1 MTNIEKIHKY
11 LRVLVE
17 VNESFQILTK
27 NFPDLLEDL
36 VSSKNSPSCSC
47 NDRVIQG
54 LTQKYQEDDEARMII
69 DDIFSRVQVV
79 EAIRG
84 WDEAIERW
92 ENQEKEIFEKVHK
105 VGKTSEDWKAFRKI
119 VQASN
124 VHVQGF
130 SVIEKEDGLEVRFI

>member
-1 MTNIEKIHKY
+1 MTNIEKINKY

-17 VNESFQILTK
+17 VNESFEILTK

-47 NDRVIQG
+47 NDRVIKG

-79 EAIRG
+79 EAIRA

-92 ENQEKEIFEKVHK
+92 QNQEKEVFGKVH
-105 VGKTSEDWKAFRKI
+105 VIGESSEDWNNFRNFI
-119 VQASN
+119 RSQGI
-124 VHVQGF
+124 HIQGF
-130 SVIEKEDGLEVRFI
+130 SVIEKEDVLEIRFI

>member
-1 MTNIEKIHKY
+1 MTNIEKINKY

-17 VNESFQILTK
+17 VNESFEILTK

-47 NDRVIQG
+47 NDRVIKG

-79 EAIRG
+79 EAIRA

-92 ENQEKEIFEKVHK
+92 QNQEKEVFGKVH
-105 VGKTSEDWKAFRKI
+105 VIGKSSEDWNNFRNFI
-119 VQASN
+119 RSQGI
-124 VHVQGF
+124 HIQGF
-130 SVIEKEDGLEVRFI
+130 SVIEKEDVLEIRFI

>member
-1 MTNIEKIHKY
+1 MTNLEKIHKY

-47 NDRVIQG
+47 NDRVIQS

-79 EAIRG
+79 TAIKG

-92 ENQEKEIFEKVHK
+92 QNQEKEIYEKVHK
-105 VGKTSEDWKAFRKI
+105 IGKTSEDWKAFRKM
-119 VQASN
+119 VKASN
-124 VHVQGF
+124 VHIQGF
-130 SVIEKEDGLEVRFI
+130 SVIEKKNGLEVRFI

>member
-1 MTNIEKIHKY
+1 MTNLEKINKY

-36 VSSKNSPSCSC
+36 ESSRNSPSCSC
-47 NDRVIQG
+47 NGRVIEG
-54 LTQKYQEDDEARMII
+54 LTNKYQEDEEARIII

-79 EAIRG
+79 AAIKN

-92 ENQEKEIFEKVHK
+92 QNQEKEIFEKVHK
-105 VGKTSEDWKAFRKI
+105 VGKTDEDWKTFRKM
-119 VQASN
+119 VQVSN
-124 VHVQGF
+124 VHVRGF
-130 SVIEKEDGLEVRFI
+130 SVIEKEDGLEVRFL